1 MHIHSKQLVFSQMF
15 VAGCGAGNCLN
26 MPVYQTTCI
35 FITRVTSRV
44 MFKIR
49 EGKDK
54 GKCNAKSQLFL
65 VCDTFT
71 IELSALIDLC

>member
-1 MHIHSKQLVFSQMF
+1 MF

-26 MPVYQTTCI
+26 MLVCQTTCI

-44 MFKIR
+44 MFNIR

-54 GKCNAKSQLFL
+54 GKRNAKKSIIFNM
-65 VCDTFT
+65 
-71 IELSALIDLC
+71 